1 MTLNNARP
9 NAGARPKTHAS
20 LFLVPLLFALLAATL
35 SIADEQAV
43 LPAMTPADFNDS
55 PRSLQ
60 NRLQFPKMK
69 EDLVVTITCGARLDQ
84 LGEFANN
91 YCWSTVDKMQ
101 GLLKVINRAARD
113 ARITPATINGVSRSV
128 WFQYSVEFRKE
139 GDNESI
145 SVFPNW
151 GLNREFYGDDYIGPQ
166 LYNAVPDSMNCNRNQ
181 SFNVAMYIDA
191 DASIH
196 DPDVVSGEP
205 TQQCRDQFMSFVK
218 NALFIPAHHD
228 GQPCPARYLDFWF
241 AGPNKWTGRGKR
253 YR

>member
-1 MTLNNARP
+1 MMMNNTRLSI
-9 NAGARPKTHAS
+9 GARLKPPGK
-20 LFLVPLLFALLAATL
+20 LFFVPVLFVLLATAL

-43 LPAMTPADFNDS
+43 LPAMTPANFNDS

-60 NRLQFPKMK
+60 NRIQFPKIK
-69 EDLVVTITCGARLDQ
+69 EDLAVTITCGARLDQ

-91 YCWSTVDKMQ
+91 YCWSSVEKMQ
-101 GLLKVINRAARD
+101 GLIKSINRAARD
-113 ARITPATINGVSRSV
+113 ARITAATVNGVSASV
-128 WFQYSVEFRKE
+128 WFQYSVEFRKD
-139 GDNESI
+139 GDNETI

-151 GLNREFYGDDYIGPQ
+151 GLNREFYGTDYIGPQ

-196 DPDVVSGEP
+196 DPEVISGEP
-205 TQQCRDQFMSFVK
+205 TDQCRDQFANFVK
-218 NALFIPAHHD
+218 NARFMPAHHN
-228 GQPCPARYLDFWF
+228 GQPCPARYVDFWF

-253 YR
+253 HR